1 MSAAT
6 DAPPPPLRR
15 RRWLWGGSIVVMLGL
30 IVFAGYQDV
39 RMLNVKRVLEDVTK
53 GAVDASKLIPASW
66 TGKSASPM
74 PVATTVIKAGAEPE
88 AAGDRASAWKKDARG
103 KGKAREIDENDRS
116 NATVRDEKREVDA
129 GRPPPAPG
137 TRARAVAGAAG
148 VRGDGMGGVA
158 AAESAAADERLSRA
172 RGRERGRPHS
182 TRARGGFE
190 RR

>member
-88 AAGDRASAWKKDARG
+88 AAGDRASAWKKDARE

-137 TRARAVAGAAG
+137 TRARAVA
-148 VRGDGMGGVA
+148 
-158 AAESAAADERLSRA
+158 SS
-172 RGRERGRPHS
+172 PS
-182 TRARGGFE
+182 PSSPPSSSSSPWPSPSSPTTP
-190 RR
+190 